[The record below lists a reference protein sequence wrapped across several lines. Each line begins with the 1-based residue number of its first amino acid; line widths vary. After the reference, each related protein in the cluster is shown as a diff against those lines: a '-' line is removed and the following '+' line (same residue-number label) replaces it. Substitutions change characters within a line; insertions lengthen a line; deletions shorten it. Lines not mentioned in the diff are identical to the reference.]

1 MLQGTFKSNKDI
13 TYNVQ
18 IDCGMDYVIGS
29 DDGKIYFSDEPITI
43 TQDIEDT
50 FA

>member
-18 IDCGMDYVIGS
+18 IDCGMDYEIG
-29 DDGKIYFSDEPITI
+29 DDDKIFFSDEPVTI
-43 TQDIEDT
+43 T
-50 FA
+50 